1 MQEQHQKFMKEALA
15 QAKKAAQNH
24 EVPIGA
30 VLVNKA
36 GVIIGVSH
44 NQVEQL
50 HTQTAHAELLAMQ
63 QGTQKLQDWR
73 LIGCTLYV
81 TLEPCTMCCAALQLS
96 RIETVVFGAK
106 SPVFGY
112 QKDQDQF
119 IKPVDFAFKFISGVL
134 EPECAKLLQEFFEH
148 KRD

>member
-1 MQEQHQKFMKEALA
+1 MQEQHQKFMREALA
-15 QAKKAAQNH
+15 QAKKTAQNH

-30 VLVNKA
+30 VLVNKV
-36 GVIIGVSH
+36 GVIIGASH

-50 HTQTAHAELLAMQ
+50 HTQTAHAELLVIQ

-73 LIGCTLYV
+73 LTGCTLYV

-96 RIETVVFGAK
+96 RIEIVVFGAK
-106 SPVFGY
+106 SPIFGY

-119 IKPVDFAFKFISGVL
+119 IKSGDFGFKLIFGVL
-134 EPECAKLLQEFFEH
+134 EQECAKLLQKFFDTQ
-148 KRD
+148 RS